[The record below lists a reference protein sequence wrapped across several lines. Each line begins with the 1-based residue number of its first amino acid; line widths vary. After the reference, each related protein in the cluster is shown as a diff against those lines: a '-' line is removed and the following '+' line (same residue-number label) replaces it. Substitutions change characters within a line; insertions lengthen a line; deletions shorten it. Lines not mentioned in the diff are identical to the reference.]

1 MDITITPTES
11 TGVSRRLQ
19 ISVPADAVASFED
32 QAARKYAAQA
42 RIPGFRPG
50 KAPPSMVRKR
60 FGEAV
65 RAEAVEL
72 AINEAFRIAVD
83 REGLK
88 LAAQPHL
95 HHLKAEPGA
104 AVEFEMHCEVRPE
117 PALARVTGF
126 ALTRR
131 EALVGEEQVDEQL
144 ERIRDQKAEWTP
156 VEDKPLPGDM
166 VTVLLASAE
175 ADGTLPEGREYRL
188 VLGGGQAIAGVEE
201 LVMQATPGGTVE
213 APVRWPD
220 DFPDEAQ
227 RGVTKLVRVQ
237 LQDVKR
243 KVLPPL
249 DDALAREL
257 GDFDSVAA
265 MRETVARD
273 MGEHARREADAALRQ
288 QLMEQ
293 LLEANP
299 FDVPGAWVSQVV
311 EGYLQMY
318 RIPDGEKRRF
328 ADEFRPMAE
337 RQVKR
342 DVVVDV
348 LAEREQLAA
357 SAADVDARIEAM
369 AAERNTDPGQ
379 LYAQWQKAGRLEQLE
394 REITEERVFAW
405 LLEQNPVSAA

>member
-1 MDITITPTES
+1 MDITITPTDS

-19 ISVPADAVASFED
+19 VSVPADAVASFEE
-32 QAARKYAAQA
+32 QAARKYAARV

-50 KAPPSMVRKR
+50 MAPPSMVRKR

-72 AINEAFRIAVD
+72 AINEAFRLVVD
-83 REGLK
+83 RQGLK

-117 PALARVTGF
+117 PALDQVTGF
-126 ALTRR
+126 SLARQ
-131 EALVGEEQVDEQL
+131 EAPVGEAEVEAQL
-144 ERIRDQKAEWTP
+144 ERIREQKAEWTP
-156 VEDKPLPGDM
+156 VEEKPLPGDM

-175 ADGTLPEGREYRL
+175 PDGSLPEGREYRL

-201 LVMQATPGGTVE
+201 LVMQALPGGTVE

-227 RGVTKLVRVQ
+227 RGVTKLVRVE
-237 LQDVKR
+237 LKDVKR
-243 KVLPPL
+243 KSLPPL

-273 MGEHARREADAALRQ
+273 MAEHARREADAEVRQ
-288 QLMEQ
+288 QLLER

-299 FDVPGAWVSQVV
+299 FDVPGAWVAQVL
-311 EGYLQMY
+311 ESYLRMY
-318 RIPDGEKRRF
+318 RIPEGEKARF
-328 ADEFRPMAE
+328 AEEFRPMAE

-342 DVVVDV
+342 DVLVDV
-348 LAEREQLAA
+348 LAEREGLAA
-357 SAADVDARIEAM
+357 SAADVDARIESM
-369 AAERNTDPGQ
+369 AAARNTDPGQ

-394 REITEERVFAW
+394 RELTEERVFAW
-405 LLEQNPVSAA
+405 LLERNPVTAA

>member
-19 ISVPADAVASFED
+19 VSVPADAVASFEE
-32 QAARKYAAQA
+32 QAARKYAARV

-50 KAPPSMVRKR
+50 MAPPSMVRKR

-72 AINEAFRIAVD
+72 AINEAFRLVVD
-83 REGLK
+83 RQGLK

-117 PALARVTGF
+117 PALDQVTGF
-126 ALTRR
+126 SLTRQ
-131 EALVGEEQVDEQL
+131 EAPVGEAEVEAQL
-144 ERIRDQKAEWTP
+144 ERIREQKAEWTP
-156 VEDKPLPGDM
+156 VEEKPLPGDM

-201 LVMQATPGGTVE
+201 LVMQALPGGTVE

-227 RGVTKLVRVQ
+227 RGVTKLVRVE
-237 LQDVKR
+237 LKDVKR
-243 KVLPPL
+243 KSLPPL

-273 MGEHARREADAALRQ
+273 MAEHARREADAEVRQ
-288 QLMEQ
+288 QLLER
-293 LLEANP
+293 LLDANP
-299 FDVPGAWVSQVV
+299 FDVPGAWVAQVL
-311 EGYLQMY
+311 ESYLRMY
-318 RIPDGEKRRF
+318 RIPEGEKARF
-328 ADEFRPMAE
+328 AEEFRPMAE

-342 DVVVDV
+342 DVLVDV
-348 LAEREQLAA
+348 LAEREGLAA
-357 SAADVDARIEAM
+357 SAADVDARIESM
-369 AAERNTDPGQ
+369 AAARNTDPGQ

-394 REITEERVFAW
+394 RELTEERVFAW
-405 LLEQNPVSAA
+405 LLERNPVTAA

>member
-1 MDITITPTES
+1 
-11 TGVSRRLQ
+11 
-19 ISVPADAVASFED
+19 
-32 QAARKYAAQA
+32 
-42 RIPGFRPG
+42 
-50 KAPPSMVRKR
+50 MVRKR

-72 AINEAFRIAVD
+72 AINEAFRLVID
-83 REGLK
+83 RQGLK

-117 PALARVTGF
+117 PALDRVTGF

-131 EALVGEEQVDEQL
+131 EAPVGEAEVDAQL
-144 ERIRDQKAEWTP
+144 EKLRDQKAEWTP
-156 VEDKPLPGDM
+156 VEDKPIPGDM

-227 RGVTKLVRVQ
+227 RGVTKLVRVA
-237 LQDVKR
+237 LRDVKR
-243 KVLPPL
+243 KALPAL

-265 MRETVARD
+265 LRETVARD
-273 MGEHARREADAALRQ
+273 LGEHARREADADVRG
-288 QLMEQ
+288 QLLEQ

-299 FDVPGAWVSQVV
+299 FDVPGAWVKQAL
-311 EGYLQMY
+311 EGYLRMY
-318 RIPDGEKRRF
+318 GIPEAEQPRF
-328 ADEFRPMAE
+328 AEELRPVAE

-342 DVVVDV
+342 DVLVDV
-348 LAEREQLAA
+348 LAEREGLAA
-357 SAADVDARIEAM
+357 SAADVDARIEQM
-369 AAERNTDPGQ
+369 ATARNTDPGQ

-394 REITEERVFAW
+394 RELTEERVFAW
-405 LLEQNPVSAA
+405 LLERNPVTSAA